1 LCVGSKTL
9 DERRPAVKAFV
20 AATLRAMRE
29 IAADP
34 TKGLEAAIARVPDL
48 GQDREL
54 QLGILRATIDT
65 WQSPYT
71 QANGLGA
78 VDREAWRAS
87 IEFMRLLPENPVPN
101 PVTVEQL
108 VAEGILDG

>member
-1 LCVGSKTL
+1 
-9 DERRPAVKAFV
+9 
-20 AATLRAMRE
+20 
-29 IAADP
+29 
-34 TKGLEAAIARVPDL
+34 VPDL

-87 IEFMRLLPENPVPN
+87 IEFMRSLPENPVPN
-101 PVTVEQL
+101 AVTVEQL